1 MNRFLINLR
10 SVDQQHPLSTSRSSL
25 PQFRVPESIL
35 GNIGQFLTHG
45 MEEDISSEDN
55 MVNADSQVISEVPIV
70 ETSVGG
76 EVKEP
81 IASQSKLKLTATRNI
96 KTIDVHPTLI
106 AGLL

>member
-1 MNRFLINLR
+1 
-10 SVDQQHPLSTSRSSL
+10 
-25 PQFRVPESIL
+25 
-35 GNIGQFLTHG
+35 
-45 MEEDISSEDN
+45 